1 MTNQARTG
9 RLPGLVA
16 DPAAFEP
23 ETAELQNGERAESR
37 GIFEAIWDL
46 LTSMRFSLVVMLAMA
61 VLGVIGAL
69 VIQMPAGI
77 ETDAVAREDW
87 LAGVRPRYGGWT
99 GVMDVLQV
107 FTIFTSVWFK
117 GLVGFL
123 SISLIACMVQRAP
136 RLWRTATQPRVSVG
150 DGFFTHARERAS
162 IVVRGDAEDL
172 AASTVAVLRRHH
184 YRVVREDDGAVNV
197 FADRFRWAPFGSL
210 IGHLSILVILVGVIL
225 GTMFGFRDNA
235 FVIAEGST
243 ATVPTGEGLSLK
255 LVSFEDAYYTDTGAP
270 SDYASDL
277 VLLQDG
283 REVARHTARVNDP
296 LRYGDLSF
304 FQSFYGPAAQMSV
317 AGADGTALFSDGVA
331 LAWETKDDG
340 RSVGTFTI
348 PSEDVTV
355 WIVGTWGG
363 TDPLVK
369 PGQIRV
375 ETYRA
380 STGDPIDQQTID
392 QGVAT
397 TVSGLI
403 FTFGREIQ
411 FTGLSVSRDPGTIF
425 VWIGSI
431 LLIAGFTIGICLP
444 HRRLWARLVV
454 RPDGVGTLSVAT
466 PGRVS
471 HDVDSAFTNLVTDLR
486 AACAAPSAS

>member
-1 MTNQARTG
+1 
-9 RLPGLVA
+9 
-16 DPAAFEP
+16 
-23 ETAELQNGERAESR
+23 
-37 GIFEAIWDL
+37 
-46 LTSMRFSLVVMLAMA
+46 
-61 VLGVIGAL
+61 
-69 VIQMPAGI
+69 
-77 ETDAVAREDW
+77 
-87 LAGVRPRYGGWT
+87 
-99 GVMDVLQV
+99 
-107 FTIFTSVWFK
+107 
-117 GLVGFL
+117 
-123 SISLIACMVQRAP
+123 MVQRAP
-136 RLWRTATQPRVSVG
+136 RLWRTATQPRVTVG
-150 DGFFTHARERAS
+150 DGFFAHARERDS
-162 IVVRGDAEDL
+162 IVVRGDAEGL
-172 AASTVAVLRRHH
+172 TARTVAVLKRHH
-184 YRVVREDDGAVNV
+184 YRVVREDDGAVNF

-210 IGHLSILVILVGVIL
+210 IGHLSILLILVGVIL
-225 GTMFGFRDNA
+225 GSMYGFRDNG
-235 FVIAEGST
+235 FVVAEGST
-243 ATVPTGEGLSLK
+243 ATVPTGEGLSIRLI
-255 LVSFEDAYYTDTGAP
+255 SFEDAYYTDTGAP

-277 VLLQDG
+277 VLFQDG

-304 FQSFYGPAAQMSV
+304 YQSFYGPAAQMSV
-317 AGADGTALFSDGVA
+317 TGADGSLLFSDGVA

-380 STGDPIDQQTID
+380 STGDPIDQLTID

-397 TVSGLI
+397 TVSGLS
-403 FTFGREIQ
+403 FTFDRELQ
-411 FTGLSVSRDPGTIF
+411 FTGLSVARDPGTIF

-486 AACAAPSAS
+486 AACADPSAS

>member
-9 RLPGLVA
+9 RLPGLAA
-16 DPAAFEP
+16 DPEA
-23 ETAELQNGERAESR
+23 AELQGGEQAEAR
-37 GIFEAIWDL
+37 GVFEAIWDL
-46 LTSMRFSLVVMLAMA
+46 LTSMRFSLVVMFGMA
-61 VLGVIGAL
+61 FLGLLGAL
-69 VIQMPAGI
+69 IIQVPAGV
-77 ETDAVAREDW
+77 EADAAAKTDW

-99 GVMDVLQV
+99 DVLDRLQIFNV
-107 FTIFTSVWFK
+107 FNSIWFR
-117 GLVGFL
+117 GLTAFL
-123 SISLIACMVQRAP
+123 TISLIACMIQRAP
-136 RLWRTATQPRVSVG
+136 GLWRTATKPRITVG
-150 DGFFTHARERAS
+150 DGFFAHARERDS
-162 IVVRGDAEDL
+162 IVVRGDADEL
-172 AASTVAVLRRHH
+172 TARTIAVLKRHH
-184 YRVVREDDGAVNV
+184 YRVLAADDGAINL

-210 IGHLSILVILVGVIL
+210 IGHLSIVLILAGVVVGSL
-225 GTMFGFRDNA
+225 FGFRDNG

-243 ATVPTGEGLSLK
+243 ATVPTGEGLSLR
-255 LVSFEDAYYTDTGAP
+255 LISFEDAYYSDTGAP

-277 VLLQDG
+277 VLFQDG

-304 FQSFYGPAAQMSV
+304 YQSFYGPAAQMSV
-317 AGADGTALFSDGVA
+317 TSADGTVLFSEGVA
-331 LAWETKDDG
+331 LAWQTKDDN

-348 PSEDVTV
+348 PSEDLAV

-397 TVSGLI
+397 TVSGLA
-403 FTFGREIQ
+403 FTFGRELQ
-411 FTGLSVSRDPGTIF
+411 FTGLSVARDPGTIF
-425 VWIGSI
+425 VWIGSL
-431 LLIAGFTIGICLP
+431 LLIAGFTIGFSFP
-444 HRRLWARLVV
+444 HRRLWARLVL
-454 RPDGVGTLSVAT
+454 RPNGVGTLSVAT

-471 HDVDSAFTNLVTDLR
+471 HDVDKAFTNLVTDLR
-486 AACAAPSAS
+486 AACADPSAS

>member
-1 MTNQARTG
+1 MTNQTRTG
-9 RLPGLVA
+9 RLPGLA
-16 DPAAFEP
+16 IDPAASGP
-23 ETAELQNGERAESR
+23 AIAEAQDAGRESSR

-69 VIQMPAGI
+69 VVQMPAGVQA
-77 ETDAVAREDW
+77 DASAREDW
-87 LAGVRPRYGGWT
+87 LAGVRPRFGGWT
-99 GVMDVLQV
+99 SVLDTLQV
-107 FTIFTSVWFK
+107 FTIFTSAWFK

-136 RLWRTATQPRVSVG
+136 GLWRTATKPRVTVG
-150 DGFFTHARERAS
+150 DGFFAHARERDS

-172 AASTVAVLRRHH
+172 AARTVTVLKRHH

-210 IGHLSILVILVGVIL
+210 IGHLSILVILLGVIL
-225 GTMFGFRDNA
+225 GSMLGFREDA

-243 ATVPTGEGLSLK
+243 VTVPTGEGLSVRLI
-255 LVSFEDAYYTDTGAP
+255 SFEDSYYTTTGAP

-304 FQSFYGPAAQMSV
+304 YQSFYGPAAQMKV
-317 AGADGTALFSDGVA
+317 AAADDTVLFEDGVA
-331 LAWETKDDG
+331 LAWQTQDDN

-348 PSEDVTV
+348 PSEDLTV

-369 PGQIRV
+369 PGQIRI

-392 QGVAT
+392 QNVAT
-397 TVSGLI
+397 TVSGLT
-403 FTFGREIQ
+403 FTFARELQ

-454 RPDGVGTLSVAT
+454 RPDGVGTLSIAT

-486 AACAAPSAS
+486 AACAGPSAS